1 MSRRF
6 EGVRVLVTG
15 GSRNI
20 GRAIVER
27 FAAEGA
33 AVAVNGIVPG
43 EAEALASA
51 LRARGVTATAIEA
64 DVSDDNAVTAM
75 LDHVVAEIGGI
86 DVLVNN
92 AGAPSLGR
100 VPFFEL
106 TLEAWDRQFA
116 VSARG
121 TYLCTRAAAA
131 RMRPGSSVV
140 SISSIGATKAHRNAV
155 AYDASK
161 GAIEAFTRAAALEL
175 APRGV
180 RVNAI
185 APGAIS
191 NDRYE
196 GLDAAT
202 QAAEVVSIPM
212 GRAGSGAEVAG
223 VAAFL
228 ASDDAA
234 YITGQVIT
242 IDGGLTAQ
250 ARQASAEITTDVNR
264 TEPA

>member
-1 MSRRF
+1 MGERF

-20 GRAIVER
+20 GKAIVER

-43 EAEALASA
+43 EAAEVARA
-51 LRARGVTATAIEA
+51 LRRDGVTAVGIDA
-64 DVSDDNAVTAM
+64 DVSDPEAVERM
-75 LDHVVAEIGGI
+75 VEHVVAELGGI

-92 AGAPSLGR
+92 AAAPMLGR

-106 TLEAWDRQFA
+106 TLQDWDRTFEIA
-116 VSARG
+116 ARG
-121 TYLCTRAAAA
+121 TFICTRAAAA
-131 RMRPGSSVV
+131 RMVPGAAVV
-140 SISSIGATKAHRNAV
+140 NISSIGASKAHRRAV

-191 NDRYE
+191 NDWFEAR
-196 GLDAAT
+196 DPAVN
-202 QAAEVVSIPM
+202 AAEAEQIPL
-212 GRAGSGAEVAG
+212 GRPGTGAEVAG

-228 ASDDAA
+228 ASTDAA

-242 IDGGLTAQ
+242 IDGGLTVQ
-250 ARQASAEITTDVNR
+250 ARQAASEVDVSNPGSDR
-264 TEPA
+264 

>member
-1 MSRRF
+1 MTRRF
-6 EGVRVLVTG
+6 DGVRVLVTG

-20 GRAIVER
+20 GKALVER

-43 EAEALASA
+43 EADALAA
-51 LRARGVTATAIEA
+51 TLRGQGVTAIGVDA
-64 DVSDDNAVTAM
+64 DVSDAEA
-75 LDHVVAEIGGI
+75 VVAMMERVAAQLGGI

-92 AGAPSLGR
+92 AAAPMLGR
-100 VPFFEL
+100 VPFFDL
-106 TLEAWDRQFA
+106 ALQDWDRQFA
-116 VSARG
+116 IAARG
-121 TYLCTRAAAA
+121 TYLCTREAAL
-131 RMRPGSSVV
+131 RMGPGSSVV
-140 SISSIGATKAHRNAV
+140 SISSIGATKAHRQAV
-155 AYDASK
+155 AYDSSK
-161 GAIEAFTRAAALEL
+161 GAIEAFTRAVALEL
-175 APRGV
+175 SPRGI

-196 GLDAAT
+196 SLDPAV
-202 QAAEVVSIPM
+202 QASEVAPIPM

-228 ASDDAA
+228 ASEDAA

-242 IDGGLTAQ
+242 VDGGLTAQ
-250 ARQASAEITTDVNR
+250 ARQASSEIVANMKDTT
-264 TEPA
+264 A